1 VRTRRLAS
9 ARAAGREG
17 VFVRRI
23 VVTGMSVIS
32 PLGDG
37 LDQLYGNLIEG
48 RSGIGN
54 WRFFEDERVYSRVGG
69 DLGDYDW
76 KARQAVLETVLPDEN
91 RARMRKIMR
100 LAPFATR
107 LSILAAVDAWR
118 DAGLGFDHD
127 FTRIAGLVAGHNL
140 NENYLLRNHRVFL
153 ESEPDWIDA
162 QAAVLNLDTD
172 HASSVNEVLGIHG
185 AGYTMGG
192 ACASANIALRAAID
206 EIRHHGHDI
215 VVMTGAAVEFSPMS
229 LHAMALLGAIT
240 TRSFNDEPARASRP
254 YDMRREGFVPSHGA
268 GTLILEELDHARA
281 RGATIYGEVLGCVVM
296 SDANHLPNPSPDGQA
311 ATIRRLLENCRIAPE
326 QVDYVNAH
334 ATSTPLGDL
343 SELKAL
349 RTAFGSHAYRLKINA
364 PKSMLG
370 HTCWSA
376 PVVET
381 VAALLQMKHGRL
393 HPSINI
399 ETRDPEADLDICANQ
414 AVDHQTRLFLK
425 NSFGFGGINC
435 CALWRHADLIA

>member
-1 VRTRRLAS
+1 MRR
-9 ARAAGREG
+9 
-17 VFVRRI
+17 V
-23 VVTGMSVIS
+23 VVTGMSIIS
-32 PLGDG
+32 PLGDE
-37 LDQLYGNLIEG
+37 LDHFYANLIAG
-48 RSGIGN
+48 RSGIVN
-54 WRFFEDERVYSRVGG
+54 WRFFDDERVYSRVGG
-69 DLGDYDW
+69 DLSDYDW
-76 KARQAVLETVLPDEN
+76 KAKHKALETVLPEAN

-118 DAGLGFDHD
+118 DAGLCFGLD

-140 NENYLLRNHRVFL
+140 NENYLLRNHQIFL

-172 HASSVNEVLGIHG
+172 HASSVNEVLGIRG
-185 AGYTMGG
+185 SGYTMGG

-215 VVMTGAAVEFSPMS
+215 AVMTGAAVEFSPMS

-240 TRSFNDEPARASRP
+240 TNSFNDDPPRASRP
-254 YDMRREGFVPSHGA
+254 YDTRREGFVPSHGA
-268 GTLILEELDHARA
+268 GTLILEELEHARA
-281 RGATIYGEVLGCVVM
+281 RGAAIYGEVLGCVVM
-296 SDANHLPNPSPDGQA
+296 SDANHLPNPSPEGQA
-311 ATIRRLLENCRIAPE
+311 ATIRRLLDDCGIAPE

-349 RTAFGSHAYRLKINA
+349 RTSFGLHAHRLKINA

-381 VAALLQMKHGRL
+381 VAALLQMKYGRL
-393 HPSINI
+393 HASINV
-399 ETRDPEADLDICANQ
+399 ETLDPEVDLDICANR
-414 AVDHQTRLFLK
+414 AVDHQTRIFLK

-435 CALWRHADLIA
+435 CALWRHPELVS

>member
-1 VRTRRLAS
+1 MRR
-9 ARAAGREG
+9 
-17 VFVRRI
+17 V

-32 PLGDG
+32 PLGDD
-37 LDQLYGNLIEG
+37 LDIFYSNLIAG
-48 RSGIGN
+48 QSGIGN
-54 WRFFEDERVYSRVGG
+54 WRFFEDDRVYSRVGG
-69 DLGDYDW
+69 DLSDYDW
-76 KARQAVLETVLPDEN
+76 KARHAAMEATLPDSN

-107 LSILAAVDAWR
+107 LSILTAVDAWR
-118 DAGLGFDHD
+118 DSGLSFDVD
-127 FTRIAGLVAGHNL
+127 FTRVAGLLAGHNL
-140 NENYLLRNHRVFL
+140 NENYLMKNHQVFI

-162 QAAVLNLDTD
+162 QAAVLDLDTD
-172 HASSVNEVLGIHG
+172 HASSVNEVLGIRG

-192 ACASANIALRAAID
+192 ACASANITLRAAID

-215 VVMTGAAVEFSPMS
+215 AVMTGAALDFSPMG

-240 TRSFNDEPARASRP
+240 TQSFNDAPELASRP
-254 YDMRREGFVPSHGA
+254 YDTRREGFVPSHGA
-268 GTLILEELDHARA
+268 GTLILEELEHARA

-296 SDANHLPNPSPDGQA
+296 SDANHLPNPSPEGQT
-311 ATIRRLLENCRIAPE
+311 ATIRRLFDTCGIAPE
-326 QVDYVNAH
+326 QVDYVSAH

-349 RTAFGSHAYRLKINA
+349 RAAFGPHAYKLKLNA

-381 VAALLQMKHGRL
+381 IAALMQMKNGRL

-399 ETRDPEADLDICANQ
+399 DTLDPEVDLDVCSNTP
-414 AVDHQTRLFLK
+414 VNHQIRLFLK

-435 CALWRHADLIA
+435 CALWQHPDLIQ

>member
-1 VRTRRLAS
+1 MRRLA
-9 ARAAGREG
+9 RVRGWPREN
-17 VFVRRI
+17 VCVRRV

-32 PLGDG
+32 PLGDD
-37 LDQLYGNLIEG
+37 LDQLYAKLIEG
-48 RSGIGN
+48 RSGIVN
-54 WRFFEDERVYSRVGG
+54 WRFFDDERVYSRVGG
-69 DLGDYDW
+69 DLGAYDW
-76 KARQAVLETVLPDEN
+76 QARQKALEGGLPEAN
-91 RARMRKIMR
+91 RARLRKIMR

-107 LSILAAVDAWR
+107 LSILAAIDAWR
-118 DAGLGFDHD
+118 DAGLGFDFD
-127 FTRIAGLVAGHNL
+127 LTRVAGLVAGHNL

-172 HASSVNEVLGIHG
+172 HASSVNEVLGIRG

-215 VVMTGAAVEFSPMS
+215 VAMTGAAVEFSPMS

-240 TRSFNDEPARASRP
+240 TTSFNDDPARASRP
-254 YDMRREGFVPSHGA
+254 YDTRREGFVPSHGA
-268 GTLILEELDHARA
+268 GTLILEELEHARA
-281 RGATIYGEVLGCVVM
+281 RGAAIYGEVLGCVVM
-296 SDANHLPNPSPDGQA
+296 SDANHLPNPSPEGQT
-311 ATIRRLLENCRIAPE
+311 ATIRRLLDTCGVAPE
-326 QVDYVNAH
+326 EVDYVSAH

-349 RTAFGSHAYRLKINA
+349 RAAFGAHAYRLKINA

-399 ETRDPEADLDICANQ
+399 ETLDPEVDLDVCANG
-414 AVDHQTRLFLK
+414 AVDHQTRIFLK

-435 CALWRHADLIA
+435 CALWRHPDLIG